1 MKWLNLIGARE
12 RGFFRR
18 EAVLQDI
25 EEEMRIHVD
34 METHANIERGMPLDE
49 ARSCR
54 SQDIWQPGPNQAIGL
69 RDPRGRMRAVSIET
83 NRLGKNR

>member
-18 EAVLQDI
+18 EAALQDI

-49 ARSCR
+49 ARL
-54 SQDIWQPGPNQAIGL
+54 AAL
-69 RDPRGRMRAVSIET
+69 RTLGNLGRIKQLGYEIRGDE
-83 NRLGKNR
+83 